1 MILALAAIYGTLAF
15 TSNVLTT
22 RFLADQWGRRKY
34 VVFVV
39 LYSLRSTFLIHV
51 VNSLNIPFPLSNPK
65 LTNLN
70 AE

>member
-34 VVFVV
+34 A
-39 LYSLRSTFLIHV
+39 LG
-51 VNSLNIPFPLSNPK
+51 IPLP
-65 LTNLN
+65 N
-70 AE
+70 ASANRMT